1 MKLSREAWP
10 RLVENS
16 GLSPVDMFTALGGL
30 MEMMGKRL
38 PQDQMEIVDYLRE
51 VEGNYQLQ

>member
-1 MKLSREAWP
+1 
-10 RLVENS
+10 
-16 GLSPVDMFTALGGL
+16 MFTALGGL